1 MISLSNASER
11 SQAVGCVKYPT
22 VILGEIMLIRIVI
35 KLNKEYNSV
44 GIYIMFSRFERRYDL
59 G

>member
-1 MISLSNASER
+1 
-11 SQAVGCVKYPT
+11 
-22 VILGEIMLIRIVI
+22 MLIRIVI